1 MLKKIFIILMFVSL
15 LCIISCKKSAEPAAE
30 PAKTAEEYKAE
41 ANKTINEDNMNSE
54 LDSVG
59 KAIETEI
66 ESQ

>member
-1 MLKKIFIILMFVSL
+1 MFASL
-15 LCIISCKKSAEPAAE
+15 LCIVSCKKSTEPPAEPV
-30 PAKTAEEYKAE
+30 KTAEEYKAD